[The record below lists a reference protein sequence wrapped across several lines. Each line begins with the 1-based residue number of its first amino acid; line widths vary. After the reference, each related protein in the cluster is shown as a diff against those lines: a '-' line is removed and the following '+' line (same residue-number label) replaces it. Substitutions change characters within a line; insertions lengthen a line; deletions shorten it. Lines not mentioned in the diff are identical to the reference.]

1 MKSLLYTAKS
11 MEKVTVIVPVKDEE
25 VGLNFLLDDYN
36 GSPLKEIYDIR
47 FIFVIDVRTSD
58 SSKKIA
64 LTTQNLEKHTVKL
77 FRIIENIPFL
87 LFLWI
92 VQSQKHRRHGRR
104 LWRIQR

>member
-1 MKSLLYTAKS
+1 

-36 GSPLKEIYDIR
+36 VSSLKEIYDIH

-64 LTTQNLEKHTVKL
+64 LK
-77 FRIIENIPFL
+77 FSENIIDQEKTTGKGSAMIQAIDKCCL
-87 LFLWI
+87 LYTSPSPRDATL
-92 VQSQKHRRHGRR
+92 SRMPSSA
-104 LWRIQR
+104 